1 MWNWKNDLVCKPLFD
16 LNSPEAVIRFRE
28 LAAAFD
34 AKLAGSKEAALAQL
48 QAEGILDEAG
58 NLTEYFSQQ

>member
-1 MWNWKNDLVCKPLFD
+1 MSNRKNDLVCKPLFD
-16 LNSPEAVIRFRE
+16 LNSPQAVIRFRD

-48 QAEGILDEAG
+48 QAEGVLDEDG
-58 NLTEYFSQQ
+58 NLTEYYAEQ

>member
-1 MWNWKNDLVCKPLFD
+1 MSNRNNDLVCKPLFD
-16 LNSPEAVIRFRE
+16 LNSPQAVIRFRD

-48 QAEGILDEAG
+48 QAEGVLDEDG
-58 NLTEYFSQQ
+58 NLTEYYAEQ

>member
-1 MWNWKNDLVCKPLFD
+1 VSIQNDNLVCKPLID
-16 LNSPEAVIRFRE
+16 LNSPQAVFRFRE

-48 QAEGILDEAG
+48 QAEGILDEEG
-58 NLTEYFSQQ
+58 NLTKCYSEQ